1 MPTILLELTIEDLIG
16 ITTALAVA
24 RALYERD
31 EIYID
36 KEIKHDIEAQ
46 LTEWRRIE
54 LLIAK
59 QRAIDAQ
66 YKKFAAQKPL

>member
-1 MPTILLELTIEDLIG
+1 MPTIQMTLTLDDVIG

-36 KEIKHDIEAQ
+36 KEIKRDIESQ
-46 LTEWRRIE
+46 LTEWKRIE

-59 QRAIDAQ
+59 QRALDAQ
-66 YKKFAAQKPL
+66 YRKFAAQAPL